1 MHRLKACTARHSS
14 LFPLLNVRFDQKFC
28 ILRFA
33 FCVSLGDLA
42 QLVEHLICIQR
53 VRSSNLLVSIN
64 AVIAQLV
71 RARH

>member
-1 MHRLKACTARHSS
+1 MVGQALLIAHC
-14 LFPLLNVRFDQKFC
+14 FPC
-28 ILRFA
+28 IVKIDISFIY
-33 FCVSLGDLA
+33 FFGDLA

-53 VRSSNLLVSIN
+53 VRSSSLLTSIEFK